1 MLTSRPSG
9 DGYNPVINAKG
20 VEPFNYST
28 WHKIFP
34 LCGIAGKSANAGAF
48 YAKELGIKACLAV
61 TARRGWHKIFP
72 LCSKVRWHK
81 IFPLCSKAK
90 IAVLCHCMY
99 DRLGLGLGVFIGTR
113 TRPCFIKNLLKRGP
127 DCGRIP

>member
-9 DGYNPVINAKG
+9 DGYNPVINATG

-34 LCGIAGKSANAGAF
+34 FKYVVSRVYRRTHRIYTGAF
-48 YAKELGIKACLAV
+48 YAKELGIKTCLAV

-72 LCSKVRWHK
+72 LCSKVR
-81 IFPLCSKAK
+81 LA
-90 IAVLCHCMY
+90 
-99 DRLGLGLGVFIGTR
+99 
-113 TRPCFIKNLLKRGP
+113 
-127 DCGRIP
+127 

>member
-1 MLTSRPSG
+1 MLTSRPIG
-9 DGYNPVINAKG
+9 DGYNPVNNAMG

-34 LCGIAGKSANAGAF
+34 LCSIAGKSANAQDLHRAF

-72 LCSKVRWHK
+72 LCSKVR
-81 IFPLCSKAK
+81 LA
-90 IAVLCHCMY
+90 
-99 DRLGLGLGVFIGTR
+99 
-113 TRPCFIKNLLKRGP
+113 
-127 DCGRIP
+127 

>member
-9 DGYNPVINAKG
+9 DGYNPVINAMG

-28 WHKIFP
+28 WHKIS
-34 LCGIAGKSANAGAF
+34 LYVVSRVNRRTHRIYTGAF

-72 LCSKVRWHK
+72 LCSKVR
-81 IFPLCSKAK
+81 LA
-90 IAVLCHCMY
+90 
-99 DRLGLGLGVFIGTR
+99 
-113 TRPCFIKNLLKRGP
+113 
-127 DCGRIP
+127 

>member
-9 DGYNPVINAKG
+9 DGYNPVINAMR

-28 WHKIFP
+28 WHKIF
-34 LCGIAGKSANAGAF
+34 LYVVSRVNRRTHRIYTGAF

-72 LCSKVRWHK
+72 LCSK
-81 IFPLCSKAK
+81 AK

-99 DRLGLGLGVFIGTR
+99 DHGNSIA
-113 TRPCFIKNLLKRGP
+113 
-127 DCGRIP
+127 RIYLDTNSD